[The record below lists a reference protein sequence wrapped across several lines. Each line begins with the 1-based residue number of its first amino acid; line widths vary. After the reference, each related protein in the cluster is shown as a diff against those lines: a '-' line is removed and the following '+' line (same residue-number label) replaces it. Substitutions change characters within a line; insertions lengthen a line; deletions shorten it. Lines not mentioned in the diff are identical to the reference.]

1 MDPIKLSAGALGVA
15 ILAGGSYGIYDA
27 VSWIMPDD
35 YLVLSKC
42 SNKGDYSSD
51 NKAGKDYGRYLIG
64 AYDKQNEK
72 WWNWSYRWWQY
83 DLKNNSNTLDDK
95 FNSSDKIKS
104 AFSVKEDNS
113 ADNAKALNKVCEGLY
128 KGNSSDVDPT
138 SGINNLKNNFW
149 KYCSFLGKSPTTVG
163 VKDEKEVYQS
173 GKHGET
179 KKANL
184 ISTVDP
190 ENSVFW
196 EVRNEEFFG
205 NDAEINGSSAD
216 ATNDSVFHKLFKT
229 PVGENRGHIRDACKK
244 AYGLSSSESG
254 SDKATEANVLKF
266 CSLKGKE

>member
-1 MDPIKLSAGALGVA
+1 
-15 ILAGGSYGIYDA
+15 
-27 VSWIMPDD
+27 
-35 YLVLSKC
+35 
-42 SNKGDYSSD
+42 
-51 NKAGKDYGRYLIG
+51 
-64 AYDKQNEK
+64 
-72 WWNWSYRWWQY
+72 
-83 DLKNNSNTLDDK
+83 DK

-113 ADNAKALNKVCEGLY
+113 ADNAKALNKVCEELY
-128 KGNSSDVDPT
+128 KGDT
-138 SGINNLKNNFW
+138 SALSGTNNLKNNFW

-173 GKHGET
+173 GKYGET
-179 KKANL
+179 KKAKL

-205 NDAEINGSSAD
+205 NDAGINGSSAD
-216 ATNDSVFHKLFKT
+216 ATNDSVFHALFKT
-229 PVGENRGHIRDACKK
+229 PAGENRGHIRDACKK
-244 AYGLSSSESG
+244 AYGLSSSENG